1 MKENEFFIKILLEIN
16 LIYPLG
22 KIYATGGGAYKYSA
36 LISDEINVNFEKQD
50 ELLSLVKGYILI
62 SDYSTLYQLND
73 HLLTSKSSKEDS
85 AIQRSIS
92 TVELKYPHVAVN
104 IGSGVSILLVNSIED
119 IKRVGGTMM
128 GGGKFNIL

>member
-1 MKENEFFIKILLEIN
+1 
-16 LIYPLG
+16 
-22 KIYATGGGAYKYSA
+22 
-36 LISDEINVNFEKQD
+36 
-50 ELLSLVKGYILI
+50 
-62 SDYSTLYQLND
+62 
-73 HLLTSKSSKEDS
+73 LTSKSSKEDS